1 MAEPRT
7 YPLPPDQL
15 AKALRQLRRVRQ
27 VGLYTLLVPPAIVG
41 LMVLVH
47 RVLIPGVLDPFLDSP
62 PWPYRFFSGLFYIWL
77 VGWLSLFAMKAF
89 VCPNCGNGFT
99 AEETED
105 ALIEL
110 DYLGV
115 ENVLRTAG
123 VRVGNGLIEPKHLH
137 KELADNR
144 VASDDVFGDF
154 PSARR

>member
-99 AEETED
+99 AEAGYD
-105 ALIEL
+105 PRYS
-110 DYLGV
+110 DFDR
-115 ENVLRTAG
+115 RTGAFF
-123 VRVGNGLIEPKHLH
+123 RINIFTSRCLNCGLT
-137 KELADNR
+137 
-144 VASDDVFGDF
+144 SSGDL
-154 PSARR
+154 PPRGSRGGGGGRRG